1 MPLPLRLCEKGITD
15 LVHPLKVRARMSGW
29 SHDTSHLLAFSKFPI
44 GDVDDVMSR
53 TYQDYNTVMKN
64 LPMLAGVLRASH
76 GGLRWPLILMLQG
89 TLDLVVPLN

>member
-1 MPLPLRLCEKGITD
+1 MPLPRRLCKKGIID

-29 SHDTSHLLAFSKFPI
+29 SHDTSHLLAFSKFLI
-44 GDVDDVMSR
+44 GDVMSR

-76 GGLRWPLILMLQG
+76 GGLRWPVILMLQG